1 MYKTRLGD
9 RRQRRRQESVEVN
22 QVIISVCIA
31 RCCVML
37 AINDRGG
44 FHSGRSWLGMTRWKR
59 MEDMSTSKTRL
70 VVVRKRLSATA
81 RS

>member
-22 QVIISVCIA
+22 QLFISLCIA
-31 RCCVML
+31 CML

-44 FHSGRSWLGMTRWKR
+44 FHSGTSWLGMTRWKK
-59 MEDMSTSKTRL
+59 MEDTSTSKTRL